1 MAAPMAAA
9 PEILNMSSSTMS
21 RAGRSA
27 IAVSAAVVAAALSGC
42 GSSQGPRPK
51 VPTTAAQLFGSDPA
65 YELDF
70 YDRLDRLPV
79 VSYDDAIHS
88 VLLLDGQSAFSY
100 PQRVAMAKQQGLL
113 EEDFNRPPREA
124 VTIGEVA
131 VMVERVMTD
140 RVDQSFEGATS
151 RLASRGILPL
161 SARASQGLT
170 GSQMLAV
177 LGAAE
182 DLMAAEP
189 EGMETGEPLVVEPS
203 AEPAPPPEPAPVAAE
218 PAAPEEDAFAGFE
231 TGGPAKVVSP
241 EETAPAPA
249 PAPGTPDDDEQRVV
263 KEIEPLPEMPD
274 ETPQAKNEPEAV
286 APAPEPE
293 PAKAPEAVE
302 PAPEPEPEAVPA
314 EPAPSPPAADEGAGH
329 VSKWVPGKPLRQ
341 GGQ

>member
-1 MAAPMAAA
+1 MAAA
-9 PEILNMSSSTMS
+9 PEILNMSSGTMS

-27 IAVSAAVVAAALSGC
+27 IAVSAAMVAAALSGC
-42 GSSQGPRPK
+42 GTSQGPRPK

-88 VLLLDGQSAFSY
+88 VLLLNGQSASSY

-113 EEDFNRPPREA
+113 EENFDHPPREA

-151 RLASRGILPL
+151 RLASRGILPE

-182 DLMAAEP
+182 DLMAAQP
-189 EGMETGEPLVVEPS
+189 EGMATDEPLVVEPS
-203 AEPAPPPEPAPVAAE
+203 ARPAPAPEPAPAAGE
-218 PAAPEEDAFAGFE
+218 PAAPDEDAFAGFE
-231 TGGPAKVVSP
+231 TGGEPAKVVSP
-241 EETAPAPA
+241 EDTIPSPAPA
-249 PAPGTPDDDEQRVV
+249 APDDEQRVV

-274 ETPQAKNEPEAV
+274 EAPQTKGEPEPV
-286 APAPEPE
+286 APAPEPA
-293 PAKAPEAVE
+293 PAPPVAVE
-302 PAPEPEPEAVPA
+302 PAPEPEPAATPA
-314 EPAPSPPAADEGAGH
+314 EPEEPSPPAAADQESGH

-341 GGQ
+341 GGR